1 MKGAS
6 RGVCVLRKE
15 SPASGSSLRKLVE
28 QTHERRFARRLR
40 TSQGISRKR
49 VLLTKTCGADAI
61 NYRRI

>member
-15 SPASGSSLRKLVE
+15 SPASGV
-28 QTHERRFARRLR
+28 
-40 TSQGISRKR
+40 
-49 VLLTKTCGADAI
+49 LTKTCGADAI